1 MSSDNQQNQC
11 GKINTEGGAYVG
23 GNVNT
28 AGGSFV
34 GRDQNIYTSEQRQT
48 LAEAAAEIQMLLK
61 QLEETNPTST
71 KIEQVAYINDRVSAN
86 FKRRV
91 VGALQA
97 GSEVAIEEFF
107 DNPYIKVGKA
117 IVKGWIKP

>member
-1 MSSDNQQNQC
+1 MSSDDQSNQS

-28 AGGSFV
+28 GGGSFI
-34 GRDQNIYTSEQRQT
+34 GRDQNIYASEQRQT

-61 QLEETNPTST
+61 QLEQTNPTST
-71 KIEQVAYINDRVSAN
+71 EVEQVAYINDRVPAN

-97 GSEVAIEEFF
+97 GSEAAIEEFF
-107 DNPYIKVGKA
+107 DNPYVKVGKA